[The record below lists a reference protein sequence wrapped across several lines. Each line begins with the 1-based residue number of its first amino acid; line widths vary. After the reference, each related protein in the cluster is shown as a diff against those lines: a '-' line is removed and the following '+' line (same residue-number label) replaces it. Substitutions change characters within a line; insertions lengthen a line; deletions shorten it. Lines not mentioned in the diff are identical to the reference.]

1 MNITKIKKK
10 TKMEDFLKG
19 IDFKMLKKQKAS
31 LLKVLDNIPKKS
43 VPTKEV
49 KKLDKD
55 LTGILNLIDSI
66 QEIAVDEYGVKEKAV
81 FKLSKIDAIL
91 LDKKIYRIYERNG
104 VGAAC
109 DFANEHNVPYKY
121 CDACNAEMPSLGG
134 DCCICGQTS

>member
-1 MNITKIKKK
+1 MNVTKIKSK

-31 LLKVLDNIPKKS
+31 LLKVLDNVPKKS

-66 QEIAVDEYGVKEKAV
+66 QEIAVDEYGAKEKSV
-81 FKLSKIDAIL
+81 FKLSKTEAIM
-91 LDKKIYRIYERNG
+91 LDKKIYRIYEHKG

-109 DFANEHNVPYKY
+109 EYANKNNVPYKH
-121 CDACNAEMPSLGG
+121 CNACEADMPSINGN
-134 DCCICGQTS
+134 CCICGQTI